1 MLLDEFPFYLIDF
14 LTILYIRNLG
24 YVFVL
29 VLKLLIQK
37 IIVLFYL
44 IESYVFEI
52 FYAGPFWAVNG
63 PFWGDC
69 LGQELELI
77 LALLNILNSQVW
89 VQIN

>member
-1 MLLDEFPFYLIDF
+1 M
-14 LTILYIRNLG
+14 
-24 YVFVL
+24 L

-52 FYAGPFWAVNG
+52 FYEISGPFWAVNG